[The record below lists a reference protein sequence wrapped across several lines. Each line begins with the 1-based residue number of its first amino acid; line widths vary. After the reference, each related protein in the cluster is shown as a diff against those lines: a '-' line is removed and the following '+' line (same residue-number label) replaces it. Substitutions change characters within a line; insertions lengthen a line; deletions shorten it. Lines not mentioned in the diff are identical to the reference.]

1 MANKK
6 IIYTE
11 FKNDLA
17 GCTEARQYLI
27 SIGKWSRDLERRD
40 GWEIVGEA
48 NKEIKKHNEA
58 QWEPYDDI

>member
-1 MANKK
+1 MGNKK

-27 SIGKWSRDLERRD
+27 SIGKWSSDIERRD
-40 GWEIVGEA
+40 GWEIVSIA
-48 NKEIKKHNEA
+48 NKYIREHNQ
-58 QWEPYDDI
+58 QWQPYNDI

>member
-1 MANKK
+1 MGNKK

-27 SIGKWSRDLERRD
+27 SINKWSPDLERRD
-40 GWEIVGEA
+40 GWEIVGAA
-48 NKEIKKHNEA
+48 NKEIKKHN
-58 QWEPYDDI
+58 DGD